1 MQNTSVKQAY
11 SVLMAYA
18 VHKNDKNILLENS
31 QFGEGEI
38 YNDFNN
44 TRAMTQND
52 IKKISIEMKKAISR
66 RIPIEYST
74 ISSLEAEKLV
84 LEKKISPINNIE
96 QFNNEIPI
104 VKIDDFYCVSNP
116 LEISNTNELSPDS
129 FKLQTI
135 SGTNAD
141 KEGVNR
147 SQRLTALAFST
158 KDELDSYNKHLQ
170 EAQERDHRRINQ
182 DMDLFCMSQNGPGLA
197 MFQRNGAIIRR
208 TIEEFEHFEHA
219 KRGYKPVYTPH
230 IYTTN
235 VWKQSGHYDCYKD
248 NMFLFDQD
256 GKEYGVKP
264 MNCPGHVEIYR
275 NTAKSYRDLPIK
287 YFELGTVYRK
297 EDSGAL
303 HGLLRVT
310 NITQDD
316 AHIFCTKEQLKDE
329 IVKVVDF
336 VEYMMDTFGLETEY
350 EISTKPEK
358 AIGNAETWEHAEK
371 TLHEA
376 LSSTKIKSY
385 GVDQGGGAFYGP
397 KIDVKMKDA
406 LGRKWQGPT
415 IQLDFNFPERFNLEY
430 TNANG
435 EKERPIMLHRTV
447 LGSMERF
454 TGVLIEHYNGKFPLW
469 LAPEQIAVVA
479 VSDENEKMNSYKAK
493 VAESL
498 MEEGFRVE
506 TSSIRGNS
514 LSAKVAKARRRR
526 IPYTVIIGENEA
538 NNNTVSLHIRDNN
551 SKIKDMPLDEFI
563 DVVKQERKTKA
574 LKSILI
580 NNETQNINDNSKS
593 TVAQPQNLNL
603 LMIAARNGKLGKSGK

>member
-1 MQNTSVKQAY
+1 MKDTNLQHAY
-11 SVLMAYA
+11 SVLIAYA
-18 VHKNDKNILLENS
+18 VYKTDSNILLENS
-31 QFGEGEI
+31 QLENNEI
-38 YNDFNN
+38 RNDFNN
-44 TRAMTQND
+44 IQPITQKD
-52 IKKISIEMKKAISR
+52 IKKISIEVKKAIFHK
-66 RIPIEYST
+66 IPIEYST
-74 ISSLEAEKLV
+74 ISTQAAEKLV
-84 LEKKISPINNIE
+84 QEKKISPINNIE
-96 QFNNEIPI
+96 EFHNEIPI
-104 VKIDDFYCVSNP
+104 VKIDDFYCVSSP
-116 LEISNTNELSPDS
+116 FEMLNTSELSPDS
-129 FKLQTI
+129 FKLQTV
-135 SGTNAD
+135 S
-141 KEGVNR
+141 GVNANKDGVNQ
-147 SQRLTALAFST
+147 SQRLTALAFKT
-158 KDELDSYNKHLQ
+158 KDELDTYIQHLK

-197 MFQRNGAIIRR
+197 MFQPNGAIIRR

-248 NMFLFDQD
+248 NMFLFEQD

-264 MNCPGHVEIYR
+264 MNCPGHVEIYK

-336 VEYMMDTFGLETEY
+336 VEYMMKTFGLETEY
-350 EISTKPEK
+350 EISTKPKK
-358 AIGNAETWEHAEK
+358 AIGDAKTWEHAEK

-376 LSSTKIKSY
+376 LSSTKIKNY

-469 LAPEQIAVVA
+469 LAPEQIAVVS
-479 VSDENEKMNSYKAK
+479 VSDENEKMNSYKRK
-493 VAESL
+493 VADAL

-526 IPYTVIIGENEA
+526 IPYTIIIGENEA
-538 NNNTVSLHIRDNN
+538 DNNTVALHIRDNN
-551 SKIKDMPLDEFI
+551 SKIKNMPLHEFI
-563 DVVKQERKTKA
+563 DAVKQERKSKA
-574 LKSILI
+574 LQSIFITQEDQNNVSKSI
-580 NNETQNINDNSKS
+580 DHKS
-593 TVAQPQNLNL
+593 QDLNL
-603 LMIAARNGKLGKSGK
+603 LMIAAKNGKLGKSGK

>member
-1 MQNTSVKQAY
+1 MQNAEIKRAY
-11 SVLMAYA
+11 SVLIAYA
-18 VHKNDKNILLENS
+18 AHKIDSNILLENAE
-31 QFGEGEI
+31 FGEGEV

-44 TRAMTQND
+44 TRALTQND
-52 IKKISIEMKKAISR
+52 IKKISIEAKKAISR
-66 RIPIEYST
+66 GMTIEYDT
-74 ISSLEAEKLV
+74 VSSAQAEKLIE
-84 LEKKISPINNIE
+84 EKKIAPIADIE
-96 QFNNEIPI
+96 AFNNEIPLI
-104 VKIDDFYCVSNP
+104 KIDDFYCVGSP
-116 LEISNTNELSPDS
+116 LEISNTKELSPDS

-141 KEGVNR
+141 KTGINR
-147 SQRLTALAFST
+147 SQRLTSLAFEN
-158 KDELDSYNKHLQ
+158 KGELDAYIQHLKD
-170 EAQERDHRRINQ
+170 AQERDHRKINQ

-197 MFQRNGAIIRR
+197 MFQPNGAIIRR

-248 NMFLFDQD
+248 NMFLFEQD

-264 MNCPGHVEIYR
+264 MNCPGHVEIFK
-275 NTAKSYRDLPIK
+275 NAAKSYRDLPIK

-316 AHIFCTKEQLKDE
+316 AHIFCTKEQLKGE

-336 VEYMMDTFGLETEY
+336 VEFMMKTFGLETEY

-358 AIGNAETWEHAEK
+358 AIGNEETWELAER

-376 LSSTKIKSY
+376 LKSTNIKEY

-415 IQLDFNFPERFNLEY
+415 IQLDFNFPERFNLEF

-469 LAPEQIAVVA
+469 LAPEQVA
-479 VSDENEKMNSYKAK
+479 IVTVSEDNEKMNAYKEK
-493 VAESL
+493 VAEAL
-498 MEEGFRVE
+498 MEKGFRVE

-538 NNNTVSLHIRDNN
+538 DNNTVALHIRDDN
-551 SKIKDMPLDEFI
+551 SKIKDMPLEDFI
-563 DVVKQERKTKA
+563 KALKYERKTKA
-574 LKSILI
+574 LKSVLI
-580 NNETQNINDNSKS
+580 AQEPTRDNQNTGIE
-593 TVAQPQNLNL
+593 QQGLNL
-603 LMIAARNGKLGKSGK
+603 LMIAAKNGKGSAEKN